1 MLGIVAI
8 VELCYRR
15 RIWRRFLCNLSKVF
29 IFTLFLK
36 RGLKI
41 LKKWKLIVLPAIKR
55 PDLQVR
61 AVVLLMDLSR
71 SMKTKQRR
79 QRVNSEQIMPQ
90 KTSLQ
95 CKQLRSNYC
104 RLLTFSHWHIGSG
117 TSLCFSLFCK
127 SINANSRIVSFAY
140 IGILIEDH
148 IYHVSYM
155 YKMICRNIVRRYRLD
170 REFVIQ
176 SWPEASGLS
185 AQSSE
190 LSTTEIA

>member
-1 MLGIVAI
+1 
-8 VELCYRR
+8 
-15 RIWRRFLCNLSKVF
+15 
-29 IFTLFLK
+29 
-36 RGLKI
+36 
-41 LKKWKLIVLPAIKR
+41 
-55 PDLQVR
+55 
-61 AVVLLMDLSR
+61 
-71 SMKTKQRR
+71 MKTKQRR

-127 SINANSRIVSFAY
+127 SINANSRIVSVAY
-140 IGILIEDH
+140 IGILKVDLLQKLITY
-148 IYHVSYM
+148 IMYHM

-176 SWPEASGLS
+176 SWPGASSLVWCGRGI
-185 AQSSE
+185 AQSS
-190 LSTTEIA
+190 LQQKLPNIYPATLFASFKLLDI